1 MRIGRRS
8 RGEAEGLVR
17 EFEQSGM
24 GRKAFC
30 EMRGIAPHRLDY
42 YRRRYGRGAA
52 AAPGQLVPVELV
64 ESFPSRGSQLRVEL
78 ANGRRIAVEEGFDAM
93 LLRRVV
99 AVLEN

>member
-1 MRIGRRS
+1 MRRRRS
-8 RGEAEGLVR
+8 RKEAERLVG

-30 EMRGIAPHRLDY
+30 ETRGIAAHRLDY
-42 YRRRYGRGAA
+42 YRRRYGSGAT

-64 ESFPSRGSQLRVEL
+64 ESFASRGSQLRVEL

-93 LLRRVV
+93 LLRRLV
-99 AVLEN
+99 AALEN